1 MRFGVGAHDLAS
13 LLHNPVM
20 RRLLLL
26 AVALPLNAC
35 STMTTQDEHLKWH
48 AQRISALATEDGWL
62 TLVGLDFLSE
72 GESTI
77 GNCGSATFSYSNCA
91 EPIVG
96 TFRVTGREVLFTP
109 HGSAAAERLT
119 ADDEGA
125 PSVIR
130 SGSVSFT
137 LVRRNGALALRVRDR
152 ESPTRT
158 AFAGIELYPY
168 DPAFTVEAVVTAAG
182 AGETVAITNVMG
194 FVEQQPVA
202 GRLSFELLGQ
212 RRELVAT
219 AGSNGRLFVVFGDR
233 TNGSQTYGGGRFMDV
248 PAPASGRTVLD
259 FNRAYNPPCSF
270 TAFATCPLPPGQ
282 NRLDCEIPAGERAPS
297 SGTSSGTSPGHS

>member
-1 MRFGVGAHDLAS
+1 MTPQREQ
-13 LLHNPVM
+13 LH
-20 RRLLLL
+20 
-26 AVALPLNAC
+26 
-35 STMTTQDEHLKWH
+35 WH
-48 AQRISALATEDGWL
+48 AQRLASLTTEDGWL
-62 TLVGLDFLSE
+62 TLVGLDFLGE

-77 GNCGSATFSYSNCA
+77 GNCGSATFSYPNCA

-96 TFRVTGREVLFTP
+96 SFHVSGKAVRYTP
-109 HGSAAAERLT
+109 HGSGEAILLT

-137 LVRRNGALALRVRDR
+137 LVRRNGKLALRVRDR

-158 AFAGIELYPY
+158 AFAGIGLYPY
-168 DPAFTVEAVVTAAG
+168 DPAFAVEAEVTAAG

-194 FVEQQPVA
+194 FVEQQPIA
-202 GRLSFELLGQ
+202 ARLAFDLRGV

-233 TNGSQTYGGGRFMDV
+233 TNGRQTYGGGRFMDV
-248 PAPASGRTVLD
+248 PAPSAGRVVLD

-270 TAFATCPLPPGQ
+270 TAFATCPLPPAL
-282 NRLDCEIPAGERAPS
+282 NTLDCEVPAGERAPDS
-297 SGTSSGTSPGHS
+297 GHS